1 MMDTNYILVTATK
14 DRPGGQW
21 PPSSVNCPRCSYI
34 GGGRKHQVRQR
45 AFTLVELLVII
56 SIIVLLIGI
65 LVPALTSFQRSAQR
79 SKSLAIV
86 HLIDGACKYYYDD
99 FGDYPPSHID
109 NDVYQNWSDS
119 GSWYGGQL
127 IVLFLTGYAPDIE
140 TKGDPFGDN
149 DDKSILEDDG
159 KDGFGFR
166 VARRGKVYGPYNG
179 VEKLSTIKD
188 FHYWDNGL
196 KDYSVAHPFFADAF
210 DGNIL
215 YYRFDKS
222 SSSYHATDNTLD
234 ATLRKCGANGPDPT
248 SVPSID
254 INYYAQDASGRFYRS
269 DFIIISKGANR
280 EMTWR
285 NDGWDPPR
293 DGDSDDI
300 TNFFTQ

>member
-1 MMDTNYILVTATK
+1 MSNTHTILAIK
-14 DRPGGQW
+14 IPMADERRFAPRN
-21 PPSSVNCPRCSYI
+21 SSLIINRGYLQQ
-34 GGGRKHQVRQR
+34 HQA

-65 LVPALTSFQRSAQR
+65 LVPALTSFQRNALR
-79 SKSLAIV
+79 AKSFAIV
-86 HLIDGACKYYYDD
+86 NIIDGACKYYYDD

-109 NDVYQNWSDS
+109 NGVYQNWPDS
-119 GSWYGGQL
+119 GNWYGGQL

-166 VARRGKVYGPYNG
+166 LARRGKVYGPYNG
-179 VEKLSTIKD
+179 TEKLDVKKD
-188 FHYWDNGL
+188 FVYWDNGPQN
-196 KDYSVAHPFFADAF
+196 YSAPYAFFADAF

-222 SSSYHATDNTLD
+222 SSSYHASDNIGD
-234 ATLRKCGANGPDPT
+234 EYIRRSGGNGPDPA
-248 SVPSID
+248 SIPSID
-254 INYYAQDASGRFYRS
+254 INYYAKDSSDRYYRS
-269 DFIIISKGANR
+269 DFILISKGANR
-280 EMTWR
+280 KMGWQ
-285 NDGWDPPR
+285 NYGWDPPR
-293 DGDSDDI
+293 EGDSDDI